1 MNKDTKIIIGRIKV
15 LFKRIPNTKYTI
27 NVVNDIYNKQYNFF
41 FEIQKWNERMKSLPL
56 HSVKNYDIENLENII
71 NEIKEVYKLSF
82 DYTGFTGQR
91 WPNTWKMIQ
100 KRRKP
105 QE

>member
-1 MNKDTKIIIGRIKV
+1 MDKDAKIIIDRIKV

-27 NVVNDIYNKQYNFF
+27 SVVNDIYDHQYNFF
-41 FEIQKWNERMKSLPL
+41 FEIQKRNERIRSLPL
-56 HSVKNYDIENLENII
+56 HPVNNYDIENLENII

-91 WPNTWKMIQ
+91 WPNSWQVIQ

>member
-15 LFKRIPNTKYTI
+15 LFKRILNTKYTI
-27 NVVNDIYNKQYNFF
+27 NVVNDIYDKQYNFF
-41 FEIQKWNERMKSLPL
+41 FEIQKRNERMKSLPL

-91 WPNTWKMIQ
+91 WPNSWQMIQ
-100 KRRKP
+100 KKRKP

>member
-1 MNKDTKIIIGRIKV
+1 MDKDTKIIIERIKV
-15 LFKRIPNTKYTI
+15 LFKRILNTKYTS
-27 NVVNDIYNKQYNFF
+27 NVVNDIYDKQYNFF
-41 FEIQKWNERMKSLPL
+41 FEIQKRNERMKSLQL

-91 WPNTWKMIQ
+91 
-100 KRRKP
+100 
-105 QE
+105 

>member
-1 MNKDTKIIIGRIKV
+1 MNEDTKIIIGRIKV

-27 NVVNDIYNKQYNFF
+27 NVVNDIYDKQYNFF
-41 FEIQKWNERMKSLPL
+41 FEIQKRNERMKSLPL
-56 HSVKNYDIENLENII
+56 HSVKNYDIENLENIV

-82 DYTGFTGQR
+82 DYTGFTSQR
-91 WPNTWKMIQ
+91 WPNSWKMIQ

>member
-1 MNKDTKIIIGRIKV
+1 MH
-15 LFKRIPNTKYTI
+15 LI
-27 NVVNDIYNKQYNFF
+27 N
-41 FEIQKWNERMKSLPL
+41 
-56 HSVKNYDIENLENII
+56 NYDIENLYNII

-91 WPNTWKMIQ
+91 WPNSWKMIQ
-100 KRRKP
+100 KKRKP